1 MATAIKPLSTYNGP
15 TQLLIDGQWREAISG
30 KRFETVNPATGE
42 VITTVAEADKADVDL
57 AVKAARKAF
66 EEGPWSRT
74 TATDRGRILSKLA
87 DLIMEHRDELA
98 ELETMDNGKP
108 ISDARNVDV
117 PLVADCIE
125 YYAGWANKV
134 HGETIPVPGPFLNY
148 TLREPIGVVGQI
160 VAWNFPMLL
169 AAWKLGPA
177 LATGNTVVLKP
188 AEQTPLSA
196 LRLGELCLEAGIPP
210 GVVNVLPGFGPTA
223 GSALVTHPDVDKIA
237 FTGEYITG
245 QTIMREAAGT
255 LKRISFELGGK
266 SPNIIFADADL
277 DAAVAGSLMG
287 IFWNQ
292 GEVCCA
298 GSRLFLQESVYDQFM
313 DKLVGQA
320 GKMKVGDPMDPS
332 TQVGA
337 LISEDHLNKVLRYI
351 NIGKAEG
358 ATVRTGGD
366 QPTKR
371 GYFVNPTIFDGV
383 NDSMKIAREEIF
395 GPVLSVIRFKDMDEV
410 VPRANNTF
418 YGLAAAV
425 WTRDVGK
432 AHAMARKLKAGTV
445 WVNTYNMI
453 SSLSPFGGYKMSGF
467 GRELGVHALESYTQV
482 KSVWVSL
489 PN

>member
-1 MATAIKPLSTYNGP
+1 MATAIKPLATYNGP
-15 TQLLIDGQWREAISG
+15 TQLLIDGQWREAVSG
-30 KRFETVNPATGE
+30 KRFDTLNPATGE
-42 VITTVAEADKADVDL
+42 VITSVAEADKADVDL

-66 EEGPWSRT
+66 EEGPWSKLS
-74 TATDRGRILSKLA
+74 ATDRGRILSKLA

-108 ISDARNVDV
+108 ISDSRNIDI

-148 TLREPIGVVGQI
+148 TLREPIGVVGLI

-169 AAWKLGPA
+169 ASWKLGPA

-188 AEQTPLSA
+188 AEQTPLTA
-196 LRLGELCLEAGIPP
+196 LRLGELCLEAGIPA

-223 GSALVTHPDVDKIA
+223 GAALVTHPDVDKIA

-255 LKRISFELGGK
+255 LKRVSLELGGK
-266 SPNIIFADADL
+266 SPNIVFADADL

-292 GEVCCA
+292 GEVCSA
-298 GSRLFLQESVYDQFM
+298 GSRLFLQASVYDQFM

-332 TQVGA
+332 TQIGA

-351 NIGKAEG
+351 NLGKAEG

-395 GPVLSVIRFKDMDEV
+395 GPVLSVIRFKDVDEV
-410 VPRANNTF
+410 VPRANSTF

-467 GRELGVHALESYTQV
+467 GRDLGMHALEMYTQV

>member
-15 TQLLIDGQWREAISG
+15 TQLLIDGQWREAVSG
-30 KRFETVNPATGE
+30 KRFNTLNPATGE
-42 VITTVAEADKADVDL
+42 IITSVAEADKADVDL

-66 EEGPWSRT
+66 EEGPWSKM
-74 TATDRGRILSKLA
+74 TATDRGRVLSKLA

-108 ISDARNVDV
+108 ISDSRNVDV

-237 FTGEYITG
+237 FTGEYLTG

-266 SPNIIFADADL
+266 SPNIVFADADL

-332 TQVGA
+332 TQIGA

-351 NIGKAEG
+351 DIGKAEG
-358 ATVRTGGD
+358 AKLRTGGD

-445 WVNTYNMI
+445 WVNTYNVI

>member
-1 MATAIKPLSTYNGP
+1 M
-15 TQLLIDGQWREAISG
+15 
-30 KRFETVNPATGE
+30 NPATGE

-66 EEGPWSRT
+66 EEGPWSKT

>member
-1 MATAIKPLSTYNGP
+1 MATAMKPLTTYDGP
-15 TQLLIDGQWREAISG
+15 TQLLIDGQWREAVSG
-30 KRFETVNPATGE
+30 KRFETLNPATGE
-42 VITTVAEADKADVDL
+42 VITSVAEADKADIDL

-66 EEGPWSRT
+66 EEGPWSKM
-74 TATDRGRILSKLA
+74 TATDRGKAISKLA
-87 DLIMEHRDELA
+87 DLVMEHRDELA
-98 ELETMDNGKP
+98 ALETMDNGKP
-108 ISDARNVDV
+108 ISDARNIDV
-117 PLVADCIE
+117 PLVADCLE

-148 TLREPIGVVGQI
+148 TLREPMGVVGQI

-188 AEQTPLSA
+188 AEQTPLTA
-196 LRLGELCLEAGIPP
+196 LRLGELCLEAGIPA
-210 GVVNVLPGFGPTA
+210 GVVNVVPGFGPTA
-223 GSALVTHPDVDKIA
+223 GASLVAHPDVDKIA

-255 LKRISFELGGK
+255 LKRVSLELGGK
-266 SPNIIFADADL
+266 SPNIVFADADL
-277 DAAVAGSLMG
+277 DAAVAGSMMG

-292 GEVCCA
+292 GEVCSA

-313 DKLVGQA
+313 DKLVGQV
-320 GKMKVGDPMDPS
+320 GKMKVGDPTDPS

-337 LISEDHLNKVLRYI
+337 LISEEHLNKVLRYI
-351 NIGKAEG
+351 NAGKAEG
-358 ATVRTGGD
+358 AKVRTGGD

-371 GYFVNPTIFDGV
+371 GYFVNPTVFDGV

-395 GPVLSVIRFKDMDEV
+395 GPVLSVIRFKDVDEV
-410 VPRANNTF
+410 APRANNTF

-425 WTRDVGK
+425 WTKDVGK
-432 AHAMARKLKAGTV
+432 AHAMARRLKAGTV

-467 GRELGVHALESYTQV
+467 GRDLGMHALELYTQV

>member
-1 MATAIKPLSTYNGP
+1 MKPLTTYDGP
-15 TQLLIDGQWREAISG
+15 TQLLIDGQWREAVSG
-30 KRFETVNPATGE
+30 KRFETLNPATGE
-42 VITTVAEADKADVDL
+42 VITSVAEADKADIDL

-66 EEGPWSRT
+66 EEGPWSKM
-74 TATDRGRILSKLA
+74 TATDRGKAISKLA
-87 DLIMEHRDELA
+87 DLVMEHRDELA
-98 ELETMDNGKP
+98 ALETMDNGKP
-108 ISDARNVDV
+108 ISDARNIDV
-117 PLVADCIE
+117 PLVADCLE

-148 TLREPIGVVGQI
+148 TLREPMGVVGQI

-188 AEQTPLSA
+188 AEQTPLTA
-196 LRLGELCLEAGIPP
+196 LRLGELCLEAGIPA
-210 GVVNVLPGFGPTA
+210 GVVNVVPGFGPTA
-223 GSALVTHPDVDKIA
+223 GGSLVAHPDVDKIA

-255 LKRISFELGGK
+255 LKRVSLELGGK
-266 SPNIIFADADL
+266 SPNIVFADADL
-277 DAAVAGSLMG
+277 DAAVAGSMMG

-292 GEVCCA
+292 GEVCSA

-313 DKLVGQA
+313 DKLVGQV
-320 GKMKVGDPMDPS
+320 GKMKVGDPTDPS

-337 LISEDHLNKVLRYI
+337 LISEEHLNKVLRYI
-351 NIGKAEG
+351 NAGKAEG
-358 ATVRTGGD
+358 AKVRAGGD

-371 GYFVNPTIFDGV
+371 GYFVNPTVFDGV

-395 GPVLSVIRFKDMDEV
+395 GPVLSVIRFKDVDEV
-410 VPRANNTF
+410 APRANNTF

-425 WTRDVGK
+425 WTKDVGK
-432 AHAMARKLKAGTV
+432 AHAMARRLKAGTV

-467 GRELGVHALESYTQV
+467 GRDLGMHALELYTQV

>member
-1 MATAIKPLSTYNGP
+1 MATAIKPLSIYNGP
-15 TQLLIDGQWREAISG
+15 TQLLIDGQWRDAVSG
-30 KRFETVNPATGE
+30 KRFETLNPATGE
-42 VITTVAEADKADVDL
+42 VITSVAEGDKADVDL

-66 EEGPWSRT
+66 EEGPWSKV

-210 GVVNVLPGFGPTA
+210 GVVNVVPGFGPTA
-223 GSALVTHPDVDKIA
+223 GAALVSHPDVDKIA

-255 LKRISFELGGK
+255 LKRVSFELGGK
-266 SPNIIFADADL
+266 SPNIVFADADL

-298 GSRLFLQESVYDQFM
+298 GSRLFLQASVYDKFM

-351 NIGKAEG
+351 DTGKAEG

-383 NDSMKIAREEIF
+383 SDSMKIAREEIF
-395 GPVLSVIRFKDMDEV
+395 GPVLSVIRFQDMDEV

>member
-15 TQLLIDGQWREAISG
+15 TQLLIDGQWREAVSG
-30 KRFETVNPATGE
+30 KRFNTLNPATGE
-42 VITTVAEADKADVDL
+42 IITSVAEADKADVDL

-66 EEGPWSRT
+66 EEGPWSKT

-196 LRLGELCLEAGIPP
+196 LRLGELCLEAGIPA

-237 FTGEYITG
+237 FTGEYLTG

-266 SPNIIFADADL
+266 SPNIVFADADL

-298 GSRLFLQESVYDQFM
+298 GSRLFLQASVYDQFM

-332 TQVGA
+332 TQIGA

-351 NIGKAEG
+351 DIGKAEG
-358 ATVRTGGD
+358 AKLRTGGD

>member
-1 MATAIKPLSTYNGP
+1 MATAIKPLSTYSGP
-15 TQLLIDGQWREAISG
+15 TQLLIDGQWREALSG
-30 KRFETVNPATGE
+30 KRFETLNPATGE
-42 VITTVAEADKADVDL
+42 AITSVAEADKADIDL

-66 EEGPWSRT
+66 EEGPWSKM
-74 TATDRGRILSKLA
+74 TATDRGRVLSKLA
-87 DLIMEHRDELA
+87 DLIMEHRDEIA

-108 ISDARNVDV
+108 ISDARNIDV

-148 TLREPIGVVGQI
+148 TLREPVGVVGQI
-160 VAWNFPMLL
+160 VAWNFPLLL

-188 AEQTPLSA
+188 AEQTPLTA
-196 LRLGELCLEAGIPP
+196 LRLGELCLEAGIPA
-210 GVVNVLPGFGPTA
+210 GVVNVVPGFGPTA
-223 GSALVTHPDVDKIA
+223 GASLVSHPDVDKIA

-255 LKRISFELGGK
+255 LKRVSLELGGK
-266 SPNIIFADADL
+266 SPNIVFADADL
-277 DAAVAGSLMG
+277 DAAVAGSMMG

-292 GEVCCA
+292 GEVCSA

-313 DKLVGQA
+313 EKLVGKA
-320 GKMKVGDPMDPS
+320 SNMKVGDPTDPA
-332 TQVGA
+332 TQIGA
-337 LISEDHLNKVLRYI
+337 LISEEHLNKVLRYI
-351 NIGKAEG
+351 HAGKQEG

-366 QPTKR
+366 QPTQR

-395 GPVLSVIRFKDMDEV
+395 GPVLSVIRFKDVDEV

-425 WTRDVGK
+425 WTRDVGR

-467 GRELGVHALESYTQV
+467 GRDLGMHALEMYTQI